1 MSISASKTL
10 RWCIPGL
17 DDELGEIQPGTLI
30 VLLGHPGAGKTTLVS
45 KIVTCNI
52 EKQCIKVVYF
62 STSETKEKYFT
73 YMENLGLKLREF
85 ENKGSLKFIE
95 LPTFSGEM
103 ACDVFIDV
111 LTRTVAE
118 EDPDLIVIDSV
129 TPILWYLK
137 DDPSRRSFLHAG
149 IYKVVSELHKTMILV
164 GDLPYGKERV
174 DLGGIE
180 FVADVVLVAK
190 LLSERGKPTR
200 RLEIR
205 KFRGRNVK
213 VSEFPFAIVE
223 GPGIKI
229 VKPPHTWSPKEHKVR
244 SKLTLLEDDPLSRAI
259 GPIFRGEQILVT
271 YPIGSGVP
279 LRFAVM
285 TARRAIR
292 NKLKLLVITSSS
304 SAELISSYIYS
315 ALVALGECCSKEE
328 FSKYVKVHVQDLFS
342 MSVTELMG
350 RTLAVSEEYDP
361 DIVLVLDVTVERD
374 VLWQDMELFNQMNY
388 VFVTIDRYNGIVTFR
403 LLGIHGDDFRDAGLL
418 AEMSDVVIQV
428 AQQSCCEYSM
438 RVIKNPFR
446 KPSPSAI
453 QELEKE
459 LNSIVPQEE
468 KFLQSLLEAGK
479 IKLQR

>member
-1 MSISASKTL
+1 MGISASKAL
-10 RWCIPGL
+10 RWCVPGL
-17 DDELGEIQPGTLI
+17 DDELGEIHPGTLI
-30 VLLGHPGAGKTTLVS
+30 VLLGHPGAGKTTLASKVVS
-45 KIVTCNI
+45 CNMDRLG
-52 EKQCIKVVYF
+52 IKVVYF

-73 YMENLGLKLREF
+73 YMENLGLRLKDFESRE
-85 ENKGSLKFIE
+85 SLKFIE

-103 ACDVFIDV
+103 ACDMFVDI
-111 LTRTVAE
+111 LTRTVTE

-149 IYKVVSELHKTMILV
+149 IYKVVSEFRKTMILI

-205 KFRGRNVK
+205 KFRGRSVR

-223 GPGIKI
+223 GAGIKV
-229 VKPPHTWSPKEHKVR
+229 VKPPHTWSPKHKVR
-244 SKLTLLEDDPLSRAI
+244 SKLTILNGDPLSRAV

-271 YPIGSGVP
+271 YPAGSGVP
-279 LRFAVM
+279 LRFATM
-285 TARRAIR
+285 IARRAVR
-292 NKLKLLVITSSS
+292 DKLKLLVVTSSS
-304 SAELISSYIYS
+304 SAELISAYIYS
-315 ALVALGECCSKEE
+315 ALRALGEDCSKED
-328 FSKYVKVHVQDLFS
+328 FSKYVKIHVQDLFT

-350 RTLAVSEEYDP
+350 RTLVVSEEYDP

-374 VLWQDMELFNQMNY
+374 VLWQNMELFNQMNY
-388 VFVTIDRYNGIVTFR
+388 VFVSIDRSNGVVTFR
-403 LLGIHGDDFRDAGLL
+403 LFGTRGNDVREAGLL
-418 AEMSDVVIQV
+418 AEVSDVVIQV
-428 AQQSCCEYSM
+428 TPQSCCEYSV

-446 KPSPSAI
+446 RPSPSAI
-453 QELEKE
+453 QELERE
-459 LNSIVPQEE
+459 LNSIAPREE
-468 KFLQSLLEAGK
+468 EFIQNLSGMKNG
-479 IKLQR
+479 